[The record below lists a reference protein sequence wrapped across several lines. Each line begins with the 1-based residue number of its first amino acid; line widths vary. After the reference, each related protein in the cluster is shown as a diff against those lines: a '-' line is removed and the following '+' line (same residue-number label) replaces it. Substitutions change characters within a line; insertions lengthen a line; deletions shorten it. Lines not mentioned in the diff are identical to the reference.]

1 MCIELIV
8 LYYCTICTA
17 NTFGQFLPDA
27 LCKFGPRRLM
37 SGFAQHCAGSR
48 QRRQGTWTP
57 PPLYTGSLWPGALVN
72 METYSDTWPE
82 VGIIKLLLFP
92 IVVVSSFWMLWS
104 LDTASC
110 FCALAPDHFFQVGVK
125 VRIINLQAGG
135 LCITD
140 FDCTLQ
146 KYFEQN
152 IRR

>member
-57 PPLYTGSLWPGALVN
+57 PPLHRQSVAWSSGQHG
-72 METYSDTWPE
+72 D
-82 VGIIKLLLFP
+82 LLRHLARGGNNKTVAFP
-92 IVVVSSFWMLWS
+92 YCCCFLILNVVVTRYCVLFLCLGSRSFFPSWS
-104 LDTASC
+104 KSANNKSASRR
-110 FCALAPDHFFQVGVK
+110 ALYH
-125 VRIINLQAGG
+125 RL
-135 LCITD
+135 
-140 FDCTLQ
+140 
-146 KYFEQN
+146 
-152 IRR
+152 